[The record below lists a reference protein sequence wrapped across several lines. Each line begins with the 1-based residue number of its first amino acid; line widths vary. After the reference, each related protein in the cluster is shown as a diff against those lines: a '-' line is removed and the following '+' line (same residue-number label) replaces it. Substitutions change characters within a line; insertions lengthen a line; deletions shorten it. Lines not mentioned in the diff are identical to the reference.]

1 MREGKVEDMARRQ
14 IRLWGKGS
22 LRGLGYSPSPLMGC
36 WDRKAKG
43 KKADKQTDLKDTSIK
58 QWDSSKLVESIGK
71 QTDIMGGKEKSGT

>member
-14 IRLWGKGS
+14 IRLWSKGS

-58 QWDSSKLVESIGK
+58 QWDSSKQVE
-71 QTDIMGGKEKSGT
+71 